1 MPEVSFDGLERTSAD
16 TLCAPPRPLSGICR
30 EACLVHIYP
39 SGPSMGRRYP
49 LSTATGVIIGR
60 GADCAILIDDH
71 SVSRK
76 HVRIEP
82 RAEGYVAIDLESTNG
97 TFVNDRPVAQ
107 RQLDDGDY
115 LRVGNCIYRF
125 LAGGNIEAEYHEEI
139 YRLAIIDG
147 LTEVPNKRYLMEFLN
162 RELARSLRY
171 HRPLAVLMFDIDR
184 FKVIN
189 DEHGHLCGDY
199 VLRELCALLRN
210 VVRAEE
216 LLARYGGEEFV
227 VVLPECPHENA
238 LSVAERLRDL
248 VEQHVFHFDDQ
259 LLSVT
264 ISVGVASI
272 AGEPEQSADP
282 DRPAVSVSRL
292 IDQADQKLYEAKD
305 AGRNRVAG

>member
-1 MPEVSFDGLERTSAD
+1 
-16 TLCAPPRPLSGICR
+16 
-30 EACLVHIYP
+30 
-39 SGPSMGRRYP
+39 
-49 LSTATGVIIGR
+49 VIIGR
-60 GADCAILIDDH
+60 GSDCAILIDDH

-82 RAEGYVAIDLESTNG
+82 RAQGYVAIDMGSTNG
-97 TFVNDRPVAQ
+97 TFVNDRPITQ
-107 RQLDDGDY
+107 RQLEDGDY

-147 LTEVPNKRYLMEFLN
+147 LTEVPNKRYLQEFLN

-189 DEHGHLCGDY
+189 DDHGHLCGDH
-199 VLRELCALLRN
+199 VLRELCGLLRN

-227 VVLPECPHENA
+227 VVLPECPHDNA
-238 LSVAERLRDL
+238 MSVAERLRDL
-248 VEQHVFHFDDQ
+248 VEQHVFRFDEQ
-259 LLSVT
+259 ILSVT

-272 AGEPEQSADP
+272 GGGEADHPADP
-282 DRPAVSVSRL
+282 DRPAVSASKL
-292 IDQADQKLYEAKD
+292 IERADKKLYEAKET
-305 AGRNRVAG
+305 GRNRVAG